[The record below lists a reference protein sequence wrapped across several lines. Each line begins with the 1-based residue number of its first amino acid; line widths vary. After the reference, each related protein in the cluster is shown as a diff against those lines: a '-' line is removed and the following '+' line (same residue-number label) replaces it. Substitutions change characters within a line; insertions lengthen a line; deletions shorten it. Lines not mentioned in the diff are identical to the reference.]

1 MFGSI
6 HLPSRLSARGHGSGV
21 RRANIPGLLLVGAL
35 SSMIA
40 AFALPMGAASAA
52 ARPAA
57 RSALAVAPRTSTFCT
72 DAVNAAKH
80 SSTSGASTAK
90 APTLQQ
96 SYAALKSEEPVVLS
110 QAPSQIKP
118 DFQALFNYLN
128 GFYSALSNVKFQ
140 YSKLPIS
147 YYEGLAKLNIKQ
159 ITADGK
165 AIQTYVQNV
174 CHVKL

>member
-1 MFGSI
+1 
-6 HLPSRLSARGHGSGV
+6 
-21 RRANIPGLLLVGAL
+21 
-35 SSMIA
+35 
-40 AFALPMGAASAA
+40 
-52 ARPAA
+52 
-57 RSALAVAPRTSTFCT
+57 
-72 DAVNAAKH
+72 
-80 SSTSGASTAK
+80 
-90 APTLQQ
+90 LQQ